1 MEIKKPFWQRLFRN
15 LRSRYRIVIMND
27 TTFEEKSSFSLTRL
41 NVFIA
46 LSSLTVLLIFAGIA
60 LIVFT
65 PVKDYLPGCNDITI
79 KNRLQT
85 QMLRMDSLENEI
97 RMRDELLNSIRKVFK
112 DSLNDPPPPQPQ
124 QLGPTGDNNN
134 SMPASSHEL
143 SIREEVEKGDK
154 YTLSLNAA
162 PGTNAQRYSAGY
174 LYLPPVK
181 GTVSQKFDAKEE
193 HYAIDI
199 VTKPNETVRAT
210 LDGTVIFASWNP
222 ATGNVI
228 VVQHNNNTVSIYK
241 HNAVLF
247 RKTGD
252 FIKAGDAIAIVG
264 NSGELTTGAHLHFEL
279 WEDGLAVN
287 PENFMVF

>member
-1 MEIKKPFWQRLFRN
+1 
-15 LRSRYRIVIMND
+15 MND
-27 TTFEEKSSFSLTRL
+27 TTFEEKMSFSLTRL
-41 NVFIA
+41 NVFIT

-65 PVKDYLPGCNDITI
+65 PVKDYLPGCNDINI

-85 QMLRMDSLENEI
+85 QMLRIDSLENEI
-97 RMRDELLNSIRKVFK
+97 RMRDDLLNSIRKVFN
-112 DSLNDPPPPQPQ
+112 DSIDQTAPAQPKQ
-124 QLGPTGDNNN
+124 VKPSGDNNN
-134 SMPASSHEL
+134 AIPPSSNEL
-143 SIREEVEKGDK
+143 AIRDVVEKGDK
-154 YTLSLNAA
+154 YTLSQNAA
-162 PGTNAQRYSAGY
+162 PNTIGARTAAGY

-181 GTVSQKFDAKEE
+181 GTISQKFDAKEE

-210 LDGTVIFASWNP
+210 LDGTVIFATWNP
-222 ATGNVI
+222 STGNVMA
-228 VVQHNNNTVSIYK
+228 VQHYNNTVSIYK

-247 RKTGD
+247 KKTGD
-252 FIKAGDAIAIVG
+252 FVKAGDAIAIVG

-287 PENFMVF
+287 PEHFMVF